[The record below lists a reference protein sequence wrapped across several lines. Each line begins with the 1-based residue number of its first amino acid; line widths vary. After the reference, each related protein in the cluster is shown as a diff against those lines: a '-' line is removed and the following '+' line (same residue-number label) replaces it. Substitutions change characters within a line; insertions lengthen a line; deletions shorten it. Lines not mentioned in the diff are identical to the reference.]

1 MKKTKY
7 DLSIFELG
15 LKTRAFYDGDVL
27 NLLYGRYEYEVVNR
41 QTEYGWQD
49 CSYNWTLTNFQT
61 IPMPTRRKMVT
72 LLFKSFDIISD
83 VDGLREEFDDRI
95 LCTLRT
101 ILEEEFAYK
110 QNYQNQMQYDV
121 YNCYFED
128 LIYPSKVMKEF
139 LMWHRAGLPVSQ
151 EERKLLN
158 DCVTKFLSESAP
170 LQGTLAQRIEWKKA
184 KWHLQLKK
192 LNKKA
197 SRCYSSLNKLHKRK
211 AQLEEKGKIIELST
225 VRAKIDKIRDE
236 VLYKIYNDQLKYERE
251 LALAEAY
258 PILTGN
264 FPPLELLL
272 SPYNNQSEEKAC

>member
-15 LKTRAFYDGDVL
+15 LKTRSFYYADVM
-27 NLLYGRYEYEVVNR
+27 NLLYGRYEYEIVNG
-41 QTEYGWQD
+41 QTEYGWKD
-49 CSYNWTLTNFQT
+49 CSYDWTLTNFQN
-61 IPMPTRRKMVT
+61 IPMATRRKMVK

-83 VDGLREEFDDRI
+83 DDGLREEFDNRI

-101 ILEEEFAYK
+101 LLEEEFAYK
-110 QNYQNQMQYDV
+110 QNYKDQMQYDV

-128 LIYPSKVMKEF
+128 LVYPSKVMKEF
-139 LMWHRAGLPVSQ
+139 LMWHQAGLPVNK

-170 LQGTLAQRIEWKKA
+170 HQGTLAQRIEWKKA
-184 KWHLQLKK
+184 RWRLRLKK

-197 SRCYSSLNKLHKRK
+197 NRCYSSLNNLHKREE
-211 AQLEEKGKIIELST
+211 QLEKNGKIIELRA

-236 VLYKIYNDQLKYERE
+236 VLNKIYNDQLTYERE

-264 FPPLELLL
+264 FPPLELLI